1 MKIPKSVFREDL
13 LASVVVFL
21 VALPLCMGIAIAS
34 GVPPAL
40 GLITGI
46 VGGLVV
52 GFLAGSP
59 LQVSGPAAG
68 LAVIV
73 YEVVQAH
80 GIGGLGIAVL
90 VGGIIQL
97 AAGLVR
103 VGQWFRAVSPAVI
116 KGMLAGI
123 GVLIFSSQ
131 FHVMVDD
138 KPPGGGIENLI
149 TIPQALMKGIVPVDG
164 TVHHLAA
171 GIGLLTIVTIVL
183 WGLFGWKRLPPPLL
197 AVVLASSAAM
207 IFGMPINYVDV
218 PDKLLDNVTL
228 PTFAVASEMGF
239 RTVLVEGI
247 AMAFIASAE
256 TLLCAT
262 AVDQMHDGPRT
273 NYDREL
279 SAQGIGNIL
288 CGIVGALPMTG
299 VIVRSSANVDA
310 GAKTRASAIF
320 HGIWLLALIVA
331 APQLLDLIPTA
342 ALAAILVYI
351 GYKLV
356 NPAGIREIW
365 SRNRGEFAVYAVT
378 VIGVVAIDLL
388 SGVLIGL
395 GLAAARLLISLSEL
409 RVDISYNDERYDVTM
424 KGAATFLGLPKLAQV
439 LESIPR
445 GREVHLHVAKLSNV
459 DHACL
464 ELIAGFRSRYESQGG
479 KVVMEW
485 DELLSRYDGSDRPSA
500 APKSTGGDATQPTA
514 GSTPKDEPA
523 KG

>member
-1 MKIPKSVFREDL
+1 MELPKSIFREDL

-46 VGGLVV
+46 IGGIVV
-52 GFLAGSP
+52 GALGGAP

-73 YEVVQAH
+73 YEVVQAY
-80 GIGGLGIAVL
+80 GVGGLGIVVL

-97 AAGLVR
+97 IAGLVR

-138 KPPGGGIENLI
+138 VPPGGGLENLL
-149 TIPQALMKGIVPVDG
+149 TIPRALMKSVTPVEG
-164 TVHHLAA
+164 SVHHLAA
-171 GIGLLTIVTIVL
+171 GVGLLTIATIVA
-183 WGLFGWKRLPPPLL
+183 WGMFGWKRIPAPLL
-197 AVVLASSAAM
+197 AVVIASSVAVG
-207 IFGMPINYVDV
+207 FGMPINFVDV
-218 PDKLLDNVTL
+218 PERLLDNVTL
-228 PTFAVASEMGF
+228 PTFEVAAEMGF
-239 RTVLVEGI
+239 RVVLVEGI

-262 AVDQMHDGPRT
+262 AVDHMHDGVRT

-279 SAQGIGNIL
+279 STQGIGNML
-288 CGIVGALPMTG
+288 CGLVGALPMTG
-299 VIVRSSANVDA
+299 VIVRSSANVEA

-320 HGIWLLALIVA
+320 HGVWLLVLIVA
-331 APQLLDLIPTA
+331 APQLLELIPTA

-356 NPAGIREIW
+356 NPVGIRELW
-365 SRNRGEFAVYAVT
+365 ARDRGEFVVYAVT
-378 VIGVVAIDLL
+378 VVGVVVIDLL

-395 GLAAARLLISLSEL
+395 GLAAARLLLRLSRLRIEL
-409 RVDISYNDERYDVTM
+409 LHDDGRHDVTM
-424 KGAATFLGLPKLAQV
+424 RGAATFLGLPKLAQV
-439 LESIPR
+439 LESLPP
-445 GREVHLHVAKLSNV
+445 GREVHLHVAGLSNV

-464 ELIAGFRSRYESQGG
+464 ELIASFRDRYAAQGG
-479 KVVMEW
+479 TVVVEW
-485 DELLSRYDGSDRPSA
+485 DELLKRYPGTETPSLH
-500 APKSTGGDATQPTA
+500 STA
-514 GSTPKDEPA
+514 GPDEATESSSGSRSTSD
-523 KG
+523 

>member
-1 MKIPKSVFREDL
+1 MQLPKSVFREDL

-46 VGGLVV
+46 IGGIVV
-52 GFLAGSP
+52 GSIAGSP

-73 YEVVQAH
+73 YEVVQSH
-80 GIGGLGIAVL
+80 GVAGLGVVVL
-90 VGGIIQL
+90 AGGIIQL
-97 AAGLVR
+97 LAGLVR

-116 KGMLAGI
+116 RGMLAGI
-123 GVLIFSSQ
+123 GILIFSSQ

-138 KPPGGGIENLI
+138 KPPGGGLENLL
-149 TIPQALMKGIVPVDG
+149 TIPQALIKGVAPVDG
-164 TVHHLAA
+164 SVHHLAA
-171 GIGLLTIVTIVL
+171 GIGLLTIITIVL
-183 WGLFGWKRLPPPLL
+183 WELFGWKRVPAPLL
-197 AVVLASSAAM
+197 AVLLASSVAAA
-207 IFGMPINYVDV
+207 FGMPINYVDV
-218 PDKLLDNVTL
+218 PDRLLDNVTL
-228 PTFAVASEMGF
+228 PTLGVVTEMGF
-239 RTVLVEGI
+239 RTVLIEGI

-262 AVDQMHDGPRT
+262 AVDQMHDGVRT

-279 SAQGIGNIL
+279 SAQGLGNIL

-299 VIVRSSANVDA
+299 VIVRSSANLEA

-320 HGIWLLALIVA
+320 HGFWLLVLILA
-331 APQLLDLIPTA
+331 APELLELIPTA

-356 NPAGIREIW
+356 NPAVIRELW
-365 SRNRGEFAVYAVT
+365 SRNRGEFLVYVVT
-378 VIGVVAIDLL
+378 VVGVVAIDLL

-395 GLAAARLLISLSEL
+395 GLAAARLLIHLSEL
-409 RVDISYNDERYDVTM
+409 QVDRQTHEGRHDVTM
-424 KGAATFLGLPKLAQV
+424 RGAATFLGLPKLAQV
-439 LESIPR
+439 LESLPP
-445 GREVHLHVAKLSNV
+445 GEEVHLHVAPLRNV

-464 ELIAGFRSRYESQGG
+464 ELIAGFRDRYEAKGG
-479 KVVMEW
+479 SVVVEW
-485 DELLSRYDGSDRPSA
+485 NELLSRYSGSEPPA
-500 APKSTGGDATQPTA
+500 KTKAKQET
-514 GSTPKDEPA
+514 EPA
-523 KG
+523 AGH

>member
-1 MKIPKSVFREDL
+1 MQLPKSIFREDL
-13 LASVVVFL
+13 LASIVVFL

-46 VGGLVV
+46 IGGIVV
-52 GFLAGSP
+52 GSLAGAP

-73 YEVVQAH
+73 YEIVQAH
-80 GIGGLGIAVL
+80 GVAGLGIAVL
-90 VGGIIQL
+90 AGGVIQL
-97 AAGLVR
+97 IAGLVR

-138 KPPGGGIENLI
+138 KPPGGGIENLV
-149 TIPQALMKGIVPVDG
+149 TIPKALIKGVVPVDG

-183 WGLFGWKRLPPPLL
+183 WELFGTKRLPAPLL
-197 AVVLASSAAM
+197 AVVLASSIALA
-207 IFGMPINYVDV
+207 FGMPINYVDV
-218 PDKLLDNVTL
+218 PERLLDNVTL
-228 PTFAVASEMGF
+228 PSFEVAAEMGF
-239 RTVLVEGI
+239 RVVLMEGI

-262 AVDQMHDGPRT
+262 AVDKMHEGKRT

-279 SAQGIGNIL
+279 SAQGVGNIL
-288 CGIVGALPMTG
+288 CGLVGALPMTG

-331 APQLLDLIPTA
+331 APQLLELIPTA

-356 NPAGIREIW
+356 NPGGIRELW
-365 SRNRGEFAVYAVT
+365 SRSRGEFLVYTTT
-378 VIGVVAIDLL
+378 VVGVVAIDLL

-395 GLAAARLLISLSEL
+395 GLAAARLLMGLSRL
-409 RVDISYNDERYDVTM
+409 RIDVSYDEERHDVTLR
-424 KGAATFLGLPKLAQV
+424 GAATFLRLPKLAQT
-439 LESIPR
+439 LESLPE
-445 GREVHLHVAKLSNV
+445 GREVHLHVAELTHV
-459 DHACL
+459 DHGCL
-464 ELIAGFRSRYESQGG
+464 ELIAGFRDRYASQGG
-479 KVVMEW
+479 KVVVEW
-485 DELLSRYDGSDRPSA
+485 DELLSRYHGN
-500 APKSTGGDATQPTA
+500 
-514 GSTPKDEPA
+514 EPA
-523 KG
+523 